1 MNTVSGLKH
10 FRHVFQQIP
19 RFDTHGLNQC
29 QWKQTFSAGA
39 VAVKVWTGN
48 FVLAGTWQ
56 GAVDSIKTWGTADG
70 TVITLNTNTT
80 PRQIN
85 NWPGLRQ
92 KVWEYISTSA
102 SGWTKTTSDWKKSHN
117 YSTFGKCSKKV
128 PPSDN
133 KHCSST
139 DSQQVEDTHANS
151 AQFVKM
157 CCYTHTH
164 TPCADISWPTSE
176 FCTCSSHFSWSQQMC
191 GVGSSQP
198 VSRFCCCS
206 CPDPT
211 GDPNMCAGE

>member
-1 MNTVSGLKH
+1 MVSGLKH
-10 FRHVFQQIP
+10 FRNVFQQIP
-19 RFDTHGLNQC
+19 RFDNHGLNQC

-80 PRQIN
+80 TRQIN

-102 SGWTKTTSDWKKSHN
+102 SGWTKTTSDLWKKSHN

-164 TPCADISWPTSE
+164 TVCW
-176 FCTCSSHFSWSQQMC
+176 H
-191 GVGSSQP
+191 
-198 VSRFCCCS
+198 
-206 CPDPT
+206 
-211 GDPNMCAGE
+211 